1 MGSGGS
7 KDAAAPVPATASAV
21 SSCAS
26 SSSSS
31 TVSRVVRW
39 RGAKVFRSSCLG
51 RPSVS
56 SLASDIEDEQESSP
70 QDENGRT
77 NDEIC
82 LEKTGT
88 ESFREKN
95 KKQKKIKIPLPDQ
108 GTSGNSNIEHGGW
121 SHEGASQS
129 DPAESSSS
137 SVQAA
142 LDRSSNP
149 LSRSRSCFGFIPDRI
164 GFRLGRT
171 TSLGSSSGVQPFFS
185 TNFSIS
191 NAGENSNRVDS
202 TSRGSDANPSTD
214 EDSTRIDAVLD
225 EYAERSRTGYE
236 SIEPRRQGRRSGTQ
250 ETLEGSIRFSRTLS
264 VGRLRDRVLR
274 RTSISEGLF
283 GSMLEDGLVLYDGH
297 GSGRQIV
304 DGLTRNVASSYRDG
318 EMTPI
323 STVYGSVNEIHDYD
337 SGILQSREARMREL
351 REQRS
356 AFIERRRRIRT
367 QVRALQ
373 RLGSRFENLS
383 GHERSCILSGQHRTG
398 RCTCRTSNRV
408 VNPEDGTSARASISR
423 IVMLAEALFEV
434 LDEIHQQS
442 VVLSSRPSVSSIGSI
457 PAPKEVVERMPV
469 KMYTKP
475 HKNQS
480 EDSAQVCPLC
490 RGDVCRPDLSVVE
503 KI

>member
-7 KDAAAPVPATASAV
+7 KDAAAPVPASAV

-39 RGAKVFRSSCLG
+39 RGANVFRSSCLG

-108 GTSGNSNIEHGGW
+108 GPSSNSNIEHDGW
-121 SHEGASQS
+121 SHEGASQN

-142 LDRSSNP
+142 LDR
-149 LSRSRSCFGFIPDRI
+149 
-164 GFRLGRT
+164 T

-185 TNFSIS
+185 ENFSIS
-191 NAGENSNRVDS
+191 NA
-202 TSRGSDANPSTD
+202 
-214 EDSTRIDAVLD
+214 D

-283 GSMLEDGLVLYDGH
+283 GSMLEDGLVLYDGR

-304 DGLTRNVASSYRDG
+304 DGLTRNAASSYRDG

-337 SGILQSREARMREL
+337 SGFLQSREARMREL
-351 REQRS
+351 RDQRS

-398 RCTCRTSNRV
+398 RCTCRTSNHV

-480 EDSAQVCPLC
+480 EDSAQ
-490 RGDVCRPDLSVVE
+490 
-503 KI
+503 